1 MPWTFKKAILIK
13 ISFNTLLSDIAFSS
27 YKAKSKDCA
36 EPEVLNLKEG
46 VGKQSPCVGEGAE
59 LVCVFCNH
67 CILLY
72 KKKGRF
78 LFQFSFIINSDNLK
92 KWEELAAMGD
102 EKSQVLLGEYYL
114 KLADSGTDEDR
125 QRYGKIGVSWLI
137 EASKQGDDKA
147 DELLKKCLQTKT
159 GKIKHY
165 F

>member
-1 MPWTFKKAILIK
+1 MRVLQSLHFIVLKF
-13 ISFNTLLSDIAFSS
+13 SFFHQK
-27 YKAKSKDCA
+27 YY
-36 EPEVLNLKEG
+36 VR
-46 VGKQSPCVGEGAE
+46 
-59 LVCVFCNH
+59 
-67 CILLY
+67 
-72 KKKGRF
+72 GRF
-78 LFQFSFIINSDNLK
+78 LFQFSFIINADNLK
-92 KWEELAAMGD
+92 KWEELAAKGD

-159 GKIKHY
+159 GKIQHY